1 MGKKRMWD
9 CQPGGLTSAVGASS
23 ASREQGHLL
32 LGEQPSWGLRPGE
45 EEQQGAPSLPGGQAA
60 VTTAVLLGL
69 RWQMRQQGMAHSHG
83 SQRCCPVLL
92 PPSCDVLQNLLC
104 VM

>member
-9 CQPGGLTSAVGASS
+9 CQPGGLPSTARASS
-23 ASREQGHLL
+23 ASRGQGNLL

-45 EEQQGAPSLPGGQAA
+45 EEQHGTPCLPGGQAA
-60 VTTAVLLGL
+60 VTAAVLLGL
-69 RWQMRQQGMAHSHG
+69 RWQVWQHSTTRSHG
-83 SQRCCPVLL
+83 SQRCCLILL
-92 PPSCDVLQNLLC
+92 PSSCDVLQNLLC